1 MFQTFHSE
9 NCSVFLQNLPIL
21 SLRGGHF
28 QCPTRQSET
37 GRNGIPERDTAKPV
51 RCRLATNQNFGIT
64 SFCAPVLRHGM
75 PYLWLKD
82 CHVATLLAMTQNR
95 GIFVQNGCFALY
107 AGIFCVVLLHIV
119 FQTFRPENRSVFPRN
134 LPILSLRGGHFQCPT
149 RQSETGRNGIP
160 ERTTREGGKAA
171 VGCITISRKNRR
183 SDGTAVI
190 LEVPPR
196 FELGSQGFADPCL
209 TTWPRHR
216 I

>member
-1 MFQTFHSE
+1 MW
-9 NCSVFLQNLPIL
+9 
-21 SLRGGHF
+21 
-28 QCPTRQSET
+28 
-37 GRNGIPERDTAKPV
+37 
-51 RCRLATNQNFGIT
+51 CRLATNHNFGIT

-95 GIFVQNGCFALY
+95 GVFVWKRM
-107 AGIFCVVLLHIV
+107 FCAICGHFCAVSLCVV
-119 FQTFRPENRSVFPRN
+119 FQTFRSENRSVFQQN

-149 RQSETGRNGIP
+149 RQSETGRDGIP
-160 ERTTREGGKAA
+160 ERTTREGGEAA

>member
-1 MFQTFHSE
+1 MPDAAILNGTKRHPGTKHGKACAMSPCDKSKFRDYVVLCPRASPRDAIPMALRLPRRCAPRNDTESGRFSQNGCFALYAGIFCVVSLRIVFQTFRSE
-9 NCSVFLQNLPIL
+9 NRSVFQQNLPNL

-37 GRNGIPERDTAKPV
+37 E
-51 RCRLATNQNFGIT
+51 
-64 SFCAPVLRHGM
+64 
-75 PYLWLKD
+75 
-82 CHVATLLAMTQNR
+82 
-95 GIFVQNGCFALY
+95 
-107 AGIFCVVLLHIV
+107 
-119 FQTFRPENRSVFPRN
+119 
-134 LPILSLRGGHFQCPT
+134 
-149 RQSETGRNGIP
+149 RNGIP
-160 ERTTREGGKAA
+160 ERTTREGGEAA